1 LSDELLKNRYEFTRE
16 GHAIIDISIESIG
29 DLFNT
34 FDKNA
39 TFTRRE
45 LDQDFVDYII
55 DCVKELGS
63 QKFIIRV
70 IVEKEYNMLQENILR
85 KALANHFGFLHQA
98 ERKNFFR
105 EILKFLGL
113 LILGVILLSTVSI
126 YKIPDAPEVE
136 LWKKILSEGVVI
148 AGWVAFWEA
157 TTSLIFGW
165 SPIYNRAK
173 VLSRIIDAELR
184 VLNNLTRFEI

>member
-1 LSDELLKNRYEFTRE
+1 MSDELLKNRYEFTRD
-16 GHAIIDISIESIG
+16 GSAIIDISVEEIG
-29 DLFNT
+29 DLFNS
-34 FDKNA
+34 FDKKA

-55 DCVKELGS
+55 DCVKELGG

-70 IVEKEYNMLQENILR
+70 IIEKEYNMLQENILR
-85 KALANHFGFLHQA
+85 KAIANHFGFLHQA

-105 EILKFLGL
+105 EIMKFFGL
-113 LILGVILLSTVSI
+113 LLLGVALLSTVSI
-126 YKIPDAPEVE
+126 YKLPDTPEVE

-157 TTSLIFGW
+157 TTSVIFGW

-173 VLSRIIDAELR
+173 IFSRIIDSELR
-184 VLNNLTRFEI
+184 VLNNIARFEV